1 MSLLRPKGD
10 GHITDLLSAYID
22 QQISPA
28 ERAEVDSHLVTCP
41 ACRRDLQTLQWTVSL
56 VRAVPQRPVP
66 RSFTLPVP
74 AAAPERTRH
83 FSLHWSYNFLR
94 AATAVATMFLVLVV
108 SGDLLTRTSTFTAP
122 APALA
127 PMSQPDA
134 LEEKAAELAA
144 EPTRAAFAAEAPQA
158 AAATSAEAKQSRAQ
172 ADAVPSATQA
182 AAVAGAPAAPL
193 TQLPAPPA
201 LSGTPV
207 PGGVAAPMAAAPP
220 RVLEPTMTREGESI
234 TRPAPL
240 TTTSTPVLLATE
252 TPAVRLADRAG
263 RELPPSQPARPPD
276 LVRLAEAGLI
286 ALTLILGLTTLA
298 VRYRLKHES
307 HP

>member
-1 MSLLRPKGD
+1 MMRDDKN
-10 GHITDLLSAYID
+10 HVTDLISAYID
-22 QQISPA
+22 HQLSPP
-28 ERAEVDSHLVTCP
+28 ERAEVDRHLATCP

-74 AAAPERTRH
+74 AAAPERTRR

-94 AATAVATMFLVLVV
+94 AATAVAAMFLVLVV

-127 PMSQPDA
+127 PMSQPAA

-158 AAATSAEAKQSRAQ
+158 AAATPAEAKQSRVQ
-172 ADAVPSATQA
+172 ADAVPTATQA
-182 AAVAGAPAAPL
+182 AGLFGVPAVPL

-201 LSGTPV
+201 ISGTPV
-207 PGGVAAPMAAAPP
+207 PGGVAAPAAAAPP
-220 RVLEPTMTREGESI
+220 RVLEPSLTREAESV
-234 TRPAPL
+234 TQPAPPAA
-240 TTTSTPVLLATE
+240 TPAPVHLATE
-252 TPAVRLADRAG
+252 TPETLRADRPG
-263 RELPPSQPARPPD
+263 REFPPGQPTRPPD
-276 LVRLAEAGLI
+276 LVHLAEAGLI
-286 ALTLILGLTTLA
+286 ALTLFLGLTTLA
-298 VRYRLKHES
+298 VRHRLKRES